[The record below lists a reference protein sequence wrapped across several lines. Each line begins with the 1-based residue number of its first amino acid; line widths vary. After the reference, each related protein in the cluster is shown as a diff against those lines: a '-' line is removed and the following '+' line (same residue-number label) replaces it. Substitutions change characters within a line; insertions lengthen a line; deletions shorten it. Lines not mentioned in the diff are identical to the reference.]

1 MRPLERYDGMTVL
14 VVDDEEFV
22 LATMSSVLEDL
33 GFVVIAADSAETAYA
48 QVLEARRIDL
58 VVSDVMMPGESGPAL
73 ARRLRSTYPDLPII
87 FVTGY
92 ASQCELRKELVLPK
106 PFTLQAFERFVAQ
119 GLNRSV

>member
-92 ASQCELRKELVLPK
+92 ASQCELQKELVLPK